1 MATNEPWKNEPD
13 YKTWFDAR
21 TGLRCAVIRKPWG
34 HLCGYVRVPKKS
46 VKKVQRLVKAE
57 DALNLIIFKVHGG
70 ITFSGKMNWPG
81 KKERGYWVG
90 FDCDLSSDYPPY
102 NPYPFTFPEG
112 YKEWGWVRNQTAFL
126 AFQVN
131 MKLVRK

>member
-1 MATNEPWKNEPD
+1 MTTNEPWKNEPN

-46 VKKVQRLVKAE
+46 VKKVQRN
-57 DALNLIIFKVHGG
+57 LNKFRVHGG

-81 KKERGYWVG
+81 KKERGYWVS
-90 FDCDLSSDYPPY
+90 FDCAHFSDYQPY
-102 NPYPFTFPEG
+102 HPYSVTFPEG
-112 YKEWGWVRNQTAFL
+112 YKEWGWVCNQTAFL
-126 AFQVN
+126 AFQAN
-131 MKLVRK
+131 MKLVRN